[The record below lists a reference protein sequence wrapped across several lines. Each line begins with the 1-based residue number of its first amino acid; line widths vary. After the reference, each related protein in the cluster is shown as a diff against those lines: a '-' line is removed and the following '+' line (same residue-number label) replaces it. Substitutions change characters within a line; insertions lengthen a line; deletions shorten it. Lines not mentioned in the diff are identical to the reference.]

1 MPLDPATAPHLA
13 GPPTGTDQHLL
24 TDDLASDLAD
34 ATTSAPGPADA
45 PDRSARGARG
55 PRRWLPRRVLVT
67 ASAAQQSHGRAMVQR
82 CEAAGLDVQLLRAD
96 RLPSTRGGDERAA
109 YALAKATLAV
119 VTSPPSATTL
129 VPIPPSAD
137 FRLDLAT
144 GCPAHCQYCYLAGS
158 LAGPPLTRAYA
169 DLPRVLG
176 AIRGHVGRGRI
187 TSTSRERAG
196 EGTTFEVSCYTDPLG
211 IEHLTGSLAA
221 AITHVGTTD
230 LGGPVGLRFTTKF
243 DDVGPLLGLPHG
255 GRTRMRFSVNTT
267 SAAADASAGGAGA
280 ATTSSGYAGVE
291 RFEGGTARMPQRLAA
306 MARAAGAGYPVGLV
320 IAPVVPDPGWE
331 GAYARLLDD
340 AAAALSG
347 LGEVDLTTEVI
358 THRFSSRSRE
368 VLQGWYPRTRLE
380 MDPEVRAQKRGKY
393 GAVKHVYPPET
404 MAAVRAWF
412 AEQVDARLPGARQL
426 YFT

>member
-1 MPLDPATAPHLA
+1 MPLDATTAPHLA
-13 GPPTGTDQHLL
+13 GPPTGTDQRLL
-24 TDDLASDLAD
+24 TDPAVDAAEAGTGAPD
-34 ATTSAPGPADA
+34 ATVRA
-45 PDRSARGARG
+45 ARG

-67 ASAAQQSHGRAMVQR
+67 ASAAQQSHGRTMVAR
-82 CEAAGLDVQLLRAD
+82 CEAAGLDVQLLKAD

-129 VPIPPSAD
+129 APIPPSAD

-176 AIRGHVGRGRI
+176 AIEGHVGRGRI

-243 DDVGPLLGLPHG
+243 DDVGPLLDLPHG
-255 GRTRMRFSVNTT
+255 GRTRMRFSVNTV
-267 SAAADASAGGAGA
+267 AGPPAGASGDGAGA
-280 ATTSSGYAGVE
+280 AAGYGGVE

-331 GAYARLLDD
+331 AAYARLLDD
-340 AAAALSG
+340 AAAALAG

-380 MDPEVRAQKRGKY
+380 MDPEQRAVKRGRY

>member
-13 GPPTGTDQHLL
+13 GPPTGTDQHVPGDVAVP
-24 TDDLASDLAD
+24 TLAD
-34 ATTSAPGPADA
+34 DADAAAPDAPGTPAGA
-45 PDRSARGARG
+45 SRAARG

-67 ASAAQQSHGRAMVQR
+67 ASAAQQPHGRAMVER

-96 RLPSTRGGDERAA
+96 RLPPVRGADERAA

-129 VPIPPSAD
+129 APIPPSAD

-176 AIRGHVGRGRI
+176 AVRGHVGRGRI
-187 TSTSRERAG
+187 TSTSRERAA

-243 DDVGPLLGLPHG
+243 DDVGPLLDLPHA
-255 GRTRMRFSVNTT
+255 GRTRMRFSVNTV
-267 SAAADASAGGAGA
+267 AGPPGAGA
-280 ATTSSGYAGVE
+280 GEEADGYAGVE

-331 GAYARLLDD
+331 DAYARLLDD

-380 MDPEVRAQKRGKY
+380 MDPEARAQKRGKY